1 VRRKFEMNLE
11 SPKLDFRQGRH
22 CAGRTPLIF
31 KSGLGPTQ
39 ICHQRRFIG
48 VLLLERAHSII
59 IEQLSFRVEAL
70 FVLPPVVDLDF
81 VSVCNL

>member
-1 VRRKFEMNLE
+1 VRRKFEMNME
-11 SPKLDFRQGRH
+11 SPKLDFRHGRH

-48 VLLLERAHSII
+48 VLLLERAHSNTLTGVREYIMYA
-59 IEQLSFRVEAL
+59 R
-70 FVLPPVVDLDF
+70 
-81 VSVCNL
+81 